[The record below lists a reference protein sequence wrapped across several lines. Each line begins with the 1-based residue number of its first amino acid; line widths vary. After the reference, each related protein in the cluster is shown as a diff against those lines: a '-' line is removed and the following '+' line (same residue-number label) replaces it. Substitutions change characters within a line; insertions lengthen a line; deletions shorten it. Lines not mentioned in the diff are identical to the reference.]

1 MTFIALEQII
11 GVMQDTLQIIPIP
24 AFKDNYIWLIHNGRV
39 AIVVDPGDA
48 APVLETL
55 NHLNLQLHTI
65 LITHHH
71 HDHIDGVS
79 SLLDVFTDADIYA
92 PKLEKYAFKHN
103 AVNETDVIEL
113 ADFNIKATVIE
124 VPGHTLGHVAY
135 YIKPLESQNKIDND
149 GGLLF
154 CGDTLFGAGCGR
166 LFEGT
171 ATQMLDSL
179 NKLVTLPA
187 NTKVYCTH
195 EYTLHNINFALSL
208 EPNNQALIERFGETV
223 KLRNAQQPSLPSS
236 ISLELAT
243 NPFLRCN
250 SSEIKSSLRLLNAS
264 YLETFSAIRELRN
277 HY

>member
-1 MTFIALEQII
+1 
-11 GVMQDTLQIIPIP
+11 MQDTLQIIPIP

-55 NHLNLQLHTI
+55 NRLNLQLHTI

-92 PKLEKYAFKHN
+92 PKLEKYVFKHN